1 MQRPSSGSLMTP
13 TEPGAKTVALLP
25 SSSAP
30 SLTVSLSNRH
40 KSYCWSKGRWSHNG
54 NSSLSRNSRRSG
66 QSTDQPGHCQSP
78 SCRPA
83 SGKPWRCQSFQAR
96 NSYHESRTYTASHRE
111 QVGRALQCNYPTG
124 QTDWVQMVSGT
135 GLRR

>member
-25 SSSAP
+25 SSSTT
-30 SLTVSLSNRH
+30 SLTMFLSNTY
-40 KSYCWSKGRWSHNG
+40 KAYYWSKGRWSHNG
-54 NSSLSRNSRRSG
+54 NSFLSRNSRRSG

-83 SGKPWRCQSFQAR
+83 SDKPWRFQSFQAR
-96 NSYHESRTYTASHRE
+96 SSYRESRIYTASHRE
-111 QVGRALQCNYPTG
+111 QVGRVLQCNYPTG
-124 QTDWVQMVSGT
+124 QTDRVQMVSGT
-135 GLRR
+135 GLPR